1 MKRVNGIVG
10 NAADSELSDAIAAH
24 DAAGTLETVSLDS
37 ADRKKSRLR
46 VESDA
51 GTDLGVLVNKQS
63 LSEGDVLVLD
73 DDRAVVIAFK
83 SREAFVIDL
92 PESAMPTSIVEL
104 GHRIGNQ
111 HWDIAV
117 ETQTVYI
124 PVEADKTIIED
135 VLGPYLPAGAETQY
149 EVVDANRF
157 IDQPST
163 DHSHGHEEGHGHS
176 HSADHAHDK
185 AEPSH
190 SHESTAYQDHE

>member
-10 NAADSELSDAIAAH
+10 NATDPELSDAIAAH
-24 DAAGTLETVSLDS
+24 DAAGTLETVSLKS
-37 ADRKKSRLR
+37 SDRKKSRLR

-51 GTDLGVLVNKQS
+51 GTDLGVLVDKPA
-63 LSEGDVLVLD
+63 LSEGDVLVLS
-73 DDRAVVIAFK
+73 DDRAVVVAFE

-92 PESAMPTSIVEL
+92 PESAVPASVVEL

-117 ETQTVYI
+117 ETHTVYI

-135 VLGPYLPAGAETQY
+135 VLGPYLPAEAETWY

-157 IDQPST
+157 IDQTSA
-163 DHSHGHEEGHGHS
+163 DHSHGHGGNHDHS
-176 HSADHAHDK
+176 HSADHAHD
-185 AEPSH
+185 EVGTSH
-190 SHESTAYQDHE
+190 SHENTADRNHE